1 MLLLRHSLASSVLA
15 AGLFHAVATSSH
27 AGQRLFTYTYEA
39 TTAPKGSI
47 EIENWV
53 TWKHSPNG
61 GRVDEFDFR
70 HELEFGL
77 TDHLQIGFYLANWN
91 YTDGPGED
99 EARYENSGVELIWN
113 LSNPTTDFLGSAV
126 YLEVNAGNRSLEI
139 EGKLL
144 LQKNFGPVV
153 VAYNAVLEA
162 KWAGRHLSE
171 ETGGEIQQ
179 TLGASVELYKRFT
192 AGAELLHEIDLPD
205 WRRAEPSVLWM
216 GPNASFRAGNFYTT
230 VTGLFRVTSN
240 EDEPSVQTRL
250 IFGFTF

>member
-1 MLLLRHSLASSVLA
+1 MFHLRRSLFSCLFFGALA
-15 AGLFHAVATSSH
+15 LGAPASSH

-39 TTAPKGSI
+39 TTVPKGSV

-53 TWKHSPNG
+53 TWKHRHVG

-70 HELEFGL
+70 HELEFGV
-77 TDHLQIGFYLANWN
+77 TDHFQIGFYLANWN
-91 YTDGPGED
+91 YTDAPGEH
-99 EARYENSGVELIWN
+99 EARYENSGVDLIWN
-113 LSNPTTDFLGSAV
+113 LSNPTTDFLGSAL

-162 KWAGRHLSE
+162 KWAGRHLSG
-171 ETGGEIQQ
+171 ETNGEIQQ
-179 TLGASVELYKRFT
+179 TLGASVALNKHFT
-192 AGAELLHEIDLPD
+192 AGAELLHEIDLPG
-205 WRRAEPSVLWM
+205 WRSAEPSVLWA
-216 GPNASFRAGNFYTT
+216 GPNVSFRAGNFYTT
-230 VTGLFRVTSN
+230 VTGLFRVTPN
-240 EDEPSVQTRL
+240 EDEPSLQTRL